1 MQTLNSY
8 ARLIWVRHLHG
19 ISDNCQSPKIGAQM
33 RLCGHFRYAKI
44 FNTRVHVWPFIES
57 IVRKVALI
65 RGSFRLRGYAG
76 GDLEENLSTLGR
88 MPSVR
93 SAHTVSG
100 LPGQP
105 GPMLM
110 SGFLLSR
117 EMWMAP
123 VDVTPQMPPWM
134 QHHGC
139 PLGMRHCGCS
149 RRSCRRLRS
158 FDLVFYKQNQKIAAF
173 GSSYGGLRFRSG
185 FIGFR
190 PGFMGFSPGFIVF
203 RPGL

>member
-19 ISDNCQSPKIGAQM
+19 ISGNCQSPKIGAQM

-76 GDLEENLSTLGR
+76 GDLEENLSTLRR

-93 SAHTVSG
+93 SAHTVFRPAWPTPPDVDVGLFIVSG
-100 LPGQP
+100 NVDSTG
-105 GPMLM
+105 GCHTA
-110 SGFLLSR
+110 G
-117 EMWMAP
+117 AP
-123 VDVTPQMPPWM
+123 V
-134 QHHGC
+134 
-139 PLGMRHCGCS
+139 
-149 RRSCRRLRS
+149 
-158 FDLVFYKQNQKIAAF
+158 
-173 GSSYGGLRFRSG
+173 GGLRFRSG

-190 PGFMGFSPGFIVF
+190 PGP
-203 RPGL
+203 